1 MNGTNATGAGEHGG
15 MFNNEGG
22 NDSGNNGKAGN
33 RRLTNMEQQLLAE
46 DGAAAGPAGYYGARG
61 PGAGIPGVAGGLGIF
76 FVILVVF
83 FFWLFRDSFV
93 ACHFG
98 SQF

>member
-1 MNGTNATGAGEHGG
+1 MNGTNAAGGGEHGG

-22 NDSGNNGKAGN
+22 NDSGNDGKAGN

-61 PGAGIPGVAGGLGIF
+61 PGAESGQYSATPLLSFKQVRTPKAKPNWGIIM
-76 FVILVVF
+76 LV
-83 FFWLFRDSFV
+83 DSR
-93 ACHFG
+93 
-98 SQF
+98 